1 MVVFL
6 VYFFQVYLKILYIKR
21 ESVTNDFLGIEKL
34 KLVVWL
40 SNSCIHVCIT
50 YSNIKQLVK
59 TITTTTTSF
68 PLNTAN
74 SMKPKFFTENV

>member
-6 VYFFQVYLKILYIKR
+6 LYFFQVYLKILYVNR

-40 SNSCIHVCIT
+40 SNSFIHVCIT

-59 TITTTTTSF
+59 TITTTKSF